1 MIKSSTR
8 KRFIIPAVIV
18 MGISLQQC
26 AGQKEDLEAS
36 NIGDTYER
44 GLEYFEKDNYIKAEE
59 VFTFIIYNDPGG
71 AYADDAQFQLA
82 ETYFEREEYL
92 LAISEYDRLIRR
104 MKNSSYVED
113 AFWKKAVSYCELS
126 PDYRLERDMTDK
138 ALRFLYDFVDIY
150 PESKYS
156 EQAQTRI
163 MEMREKLA
171 RKLLE
176 SAKLY
181 DTLREYESA
190 IYYYD
195 NVINEYGDTGLY
207 AAARLG
213 KAGDMVALGRWSEAR
228 ELMNS
233 IALNGKNDLT
243 PKELLK
249 MRTLGEKVVAE
260 TETSKK

>member
-1 MIKSSTR
+1 MIKRSTR
-8 KRFIIPAVIV
+8 NTFIVLGLLLI
-18 MGISLQQC
+18 GFSFQQC
-26 AGQKEDLEAS
+26 ASKKSDMDAS
-36 NIGDTYER
+36 NIADSYQR
-44 GLEYFEKDNYIKAEE
+44 GLDYFEKNNYIKAEE

-82 ETYFEREEYL
+82 ETYFERDEYL

-104 MKNSSYVED
+104 MKNSPFVED
-113 AFWKKAVSYCELS
+113 AFWKKTEAYCELS
-126 PDYRLERDMTDK
+126 PDYRLDRDMTDK
-138 ALRFLYDFVDIY
+138 ALRSLYDFVDIY
-150 PESKYS
+150 PTSKYS
-156 EQAQTRI
+156 EEAQTRI
-163 MEMREKLA
+163 LEMREKLA

-195 NVINEYGDTGLY
+195 NVINDYSDTALY
-207 AAARLG
+207 ASARLG

-243 PKELLK
+243 QKEMLR

-260 TETSKK
+260 TDSTKK